1 MRGLDIAMGVTR
13 RQRDCLVSI
22 LEITD
27 GQGYPPT
34 LSEIAAHMGL
44 RNRSTVH
51 AHVQHLAEMGL
62 VSYRRGM
69 NRTVTVTD
77 AGRGEAV

>member
-1 MRGLDIAMGVTR
+1 LEIDMRLTR

-44 RNRSTVH
+44 SNRSTAH
-51 AHVQHLAEMGL
+51 AHVSHLAEMGL
-62 VSYRRGM
+62 VSYRCGRS
-69 NRTVTVTD
+69 RTVTLTA
-77 AGRGEAV
+77 AGREEAV